1 MQFFYIIGAG
11 HYKTERK
18 SIMQEKVKGN
28 VKDSIFCNLFRI
40 KKYLLQLYQALHP
53 EDSGMTEEG
62 LENVTINHVFTNGI
76 YNDLCFT
83 AGGRLILM
91 LEAQST
97 WSVNVIIRMFIY
109 LAQTYHEYFKGNSI
123 NLYGSKKAVMP
134 EPELYVVY
142 TGGRKKRQ
150 EYISLS
156 EEFFGGRNIGIE
168 LKAKVI
174 YGGNGNNDI
183 LEQYIKFTKVYNGQ
197 VKEHGRTKK
206 AVIETICICKNEN
219 LLKEYLESREKEV
232 VGIMMAL
239 FDQEEVFDTYVK
251 SERREA
257 AKKATKEAE
266 KRTRKETA
274 VQLLKAG
281 RCTVDEIG
289 EIFPQLDDD
298 DIIEIEQEFM
308 QRV

>member
-1 MQFFYIIGAG
+1 MQG
-11 HYKTERK
+11 
-18 SIMQEKVKGN
+18 KVKGN

-40 KKYLLQLYQALHP
+40 KKYLLQLYQVLHP
-53 EDSGMTEEG
+53 EDAGMTEEG
-62 LENVTINHVFTNGI
+62 LENITINHVFTNGI

-109 LAQTYHEYFKGNSI
+109 LAQTCHEYFKGNST

-142 TGGRKKRQ
+142 TGDRKKRQ

-168 LKAKVI
+168 LRAKVI
-174 YGGNGNNDI
+174 YGGKGNDI

-197 VKEHGRTKK
+197 VKEYGRTRK
-206 AVIETICICKNEN
+206 AVIETIRICKNEN

-232 VGIMMAL
+232 VSIMMAL
-239 FDQEEVFDTYVK
+239 FDQEEVFDIYIK
-251 SERREA
+251 SERKEA
-257 AKKATKEAE
+257 AREAE

-274 VQLLKAG
+274 IQFLKVG
-281 RCTVDEIG
+281 KCSLDEIRDIIP
-289 EIFPQLDDD
+289 ELDDN
-298 DIIEIEQEFM
+298 DITEIEQEFM
-308 QRV
+308 QQV

>member
-1 MQFFYIIGAG
+1 MQG
-11 HYKTERK
+11 
-18 SIMQEKVKGN
+18 KVKGN

-40 KKYLLQLYQALHP
+40 KKYLLQLYQVLHP
-53 EDSGMTEEG
+53 EDADMTEEG
-62 LENVTINHVFTNGI
+62 IENITINHVFTNGI

-109 LAQTYHEYFKGNSI
+109 LAQTYHEYFKGNST

-142 TGGRKKRQ
+142 TGDRKKRQ

-168 LKAKVI
+168 LRAKVI
-174 YGGNGNNDI
+174 YGGKGNDI

-197 VKEHGRTKK
+197 VKEYGRTRK
-206 AVIETICICKNEN
+206 AVIETIRICKNEN

-232 VGIMMAL
+232 VSIMMAL
-239 FDQEEVFDTYVK
+239 FDQEEVFDIYIK
-251 SERREA
+251 SERKEA
-257 AKKATKEAE
+257 AREAE

-274 VQLLKAG
+274 IQFLKVG
-281 RCTVDEIG
+281 KCSLDEIRDIIP
-289 EIFPQLDDD
+289 ELDDN
-298 DIIEIEQEFM
+298 DITEIEQEFM
-308 QRV
+308 QQV

>member
-1 MQFFYIIGAG
+1 MQG
-11 HYKTERK
+11 
-18 SIMQEKVKGN
+18 KVKGN

-40 KKYLLQLYQALHP
+40 KRYLLQLYQALHP
-53 EDSGMTEEG
+53 EDAGMTEEG

-142 TGGRKKRQ
+142 TGDRKKRQ

-156 EEFFGGRNIGIE
+156 EEYFGGKNTNIE

-174 YGGNGNNDI
+174 YGGKGNDI

-206 AVIETICICKNEN
+206 AVIETIRICKNEN

-251 SERREA
+251 SERKEA
-257 AKKATKEAE
+257 A
-266 KRTRKETA
+266 RETA
-274 VQLLKAG
+274 KKMAIELLKTGKCSINDIRGIA
-281 RCTVDEIG
+281 
-289 EIFPQLDDD
+289 PQLDEE
-298 DIIEIEQEFM
+298 DIIEIEQEFTQM
-308 QRV
+308 M

>member
-1 MQFFYIIGAG
+1 MQG
-11 HYKTERK
+11 
-18 SIMQEKVKGN
+18 KVKGN

-109 LAQTYHEYFKGNSI
+109 LAQTYHEYFKGNCT

-142 TGGRKKRQ
+142 TGDRKKRQ

-156 EEFFGGRNIGIE
+156 EEYFGGKNTNIE

-174 YGGNGNNDI
+174 YGGKGNDI

-206 AVIETICICKNEN
+206 AVIETIRICKNEN

-251 SERREA
+251 SERKEA
-257 AKKATKEAE
+257 A
-266 KRTRKETA
+266 RETA
-274 VQLLKAG
+274 KKMAIELLKTGKCSINDIRGIA
-281 RCTVDEIG
+281 
-289 EIFPQLDDD
+289 PQLDEE
-298 DIIEIEQEFM
+298 DIIEIEQEFTQM
-308 QRV
+308 M

>member
-1 MQFFYIIGAG
+1 MQGNV
-11 HYKTERK
+11 K
-18 SIMQEKVKGN
+18 SN

-40 KKYLLQLYQALHP
+40 KKYLLQLYQSLHP
-53 EDSGMTEEG
+53 EDTSMTEEG
-62 LENVTINHVFTNGI
+62 LENITISHVFTNGI

-109 LAQTYHEYFKGNSI
+109 LAQTYYEYFKGNGT

-142 TGGRKKRQ
+142 TGDRKKRQ

-156 EEFFGGRNIGIE
+156 EEYFGGKNTGIE

-174 YGGNGNNDI
+174 YDGRGNDI
-183 LEQYIKFTKVYNGQ
+183 LEQYIKFTKVYDGQ

-206 AVIETICICKNEN
+206 TVLETIRICKNEN

-239 FDQEEVFDTYVK
+239 FDQEEVFDIYVK
-251 SERREA
+251 SERKEA
-257 AKKATKEAE
+257 A
-266 KRTRKETA
+266 RETA
-274 VQLLKAG
+274 KKMAIEFLKTGKCSINDIRKIA
-281 RCTVDEIG
+281 
-289 EIFPQLDDD
+289 PQLDEE

-308 QRV
+308 QMM

>member
-1 MQFFYIIGAG
+1 MQG
-11 HYKTERK
+11 
-18 SIMQEKVKGN
+18 KVKGN

-53 EDSGMTEEG
+53 EDAGMTEEG

-76 YNDLCFT
+76 YNDLCFI

-109 LAQTYHEYFKGNSI
+109 LAQTYHEYFKGNST

-142 TGGRKKRQ
+142 TGDRKKRQ

-156 EEFFGGRNIGIE
+156 EEYFGGKNTNIE

-174 YGGNGNNDI
+174 YGGKGNDI

-206 AVIETICICKNEN
+206 AVIETIRICKNEN

-251 SERREA
+251 SERKEAAREA
-257 AKKATKEAE
+257 AKKMAIE
-266 KRTRKETA
+266 
-274 VQLLKAG
+274 LLKTGKCSINDIRGIA
-281 RCTVDEIG
+281 
-289 EIFPQLDDD
+289 PQLDEE
-298 DIIEIEQEFM
+298 DIIEIEQEFTQM
-308 QRV
+308 M

>member
-1 MQFFYIIGAG
+1 MQG
-11 HYKTERK
+11 
-18 SIMQEKVKGN
+18 KVKGN

-53 EDSGMTEEG
+53 EDAGMTEEG

-83 AGGRLILM
+83 AGGRLVLM

-109 LAQTYHEYFKGNSI
+109 LAQTYHEYFKGNST

-142 TGGRKKRQ
+142 TGDRKKRQ

-156 EEFFGGRNIGIE
+156 EEYFGGKNTDIE
-168 LKAKVI
+168 LKAKII
-174 YGGNGNNDI
+174 YGGKGNDI

-206 AVIETICICKNEN
+206 AVIETIRICKNEN

-251 SERREA
+251 SERMEAAREA
-257 AKKATKEAE
+257 AEEAE
-266 KRTRKETA
+266 RRTRKETA

-281 RCTVDEIG
+281 RCSVDEIG
-289 EIFPQLDDD
+289 ELFPQLDDG
-298 DIIEIEQEFM
+298 DIIEIKQEFM
-308 QRV
+308 QQV

>member
-1 MQFFYIIGAG
+1 
-11 HYKTERK
+11 
-18 SIMQEKVKGN
+18 MQEKVKGN

-40 KKYLLQLYQALHP
+40 KRYLLQLYQALHP
-53 EDSGMTEEG
+53 EDAEMTEEG

-142 TGGRKKRQ
+142 TGDRKKRQ

-156 EEFFGGRNIGIE
+156 EEYFGGKNTNIE

-174 YGGNGNNDI
+174 YGGKGNDI

-206 AVIETICICKNEN
+206 AVIETIRICKNEN

-251 SERREA
+251 SERKEA
-257 AKKATKEAE
+257 A
-266 KRTRKETA
+266 RETA
-274 VQLLKAG
+274 KKMAIELLKTGKCSINDIRGIA
-281 RCTVDEIG
+281 
-289 EIFPQLDDD
+289 PQLDEE
-298 DIIEIEQEFM
+298 DIIEIEQEFTQM
-308 QRV
+308 M

>member
-1 MQFFYIIGAG
+1 
-11 HYKTERK
+11 
-18 SIMQEKVKGN
+18 MQEKVKGN

-53 EDSGMTEEG
+53 EDAGMTEAG

-83 AGGRLILM
+83 AGGRLVLM

-109 LAQTYHEYFKGNSI
+109 LAQTYHEYFKGNST

-142 TGGRKKRQ
+142 TGDRKKRQ

-156 EEFFGGRNIGIE
+156 EEYFGGKNTNIE

-174 YGGNGNNDI
+174 YGGKGNDI

-197 VKEHGRTKK
+197 VKEHGRTRK
-206 AVIETICICKNEN
+206 AVIGTIHICKNEN

-251 SERREA
+251 RERKEAAREA
-257 AKKATKEAE
+257 AKKMAIE
-266 KRTRKETA
+266 
-274 VQLLKAG
+274 LLKTGKCSINDIRGIA
-281 RCTVDEIG
+281 
-289 EIFPQLDDD
+289 PQLDEE
-298 DIIEIEQEFM
+298 DIIEIEQEFTQM
-308 QRV
+308 M

>member
-1 MQFFYIIGAG
+1 MQG
-11 HYKTERK
+11 
-18 SIMQEKVKGN
+18 KVKGN

-40 KKYLLQLYQALHP
+40 KRYLLQLYQALHP
-53 EDSGMTEEG
+53 EDAGMTEEG

-142 TGGRKKRQ
+142 TGDRKKRQ

-156 EEFFGGRNIGIE
+156 EEYFGGKNTNIE

-174 YGGNGNNDI
+174 YGGKGNDI

-206 AVIETICICKNEN
+206 AVIETIRICKNEN

-251 SERREA
+251 RERKEAASEA
-257 AKKATKEAE
+257 AKKMAIE
-266 KRTRKETA
+266 
-274 VQLLKAG
+274 LLKTGKCSINDIRGIA
-281 RCTVDEIG
+281 
-289 EIFPQLDDD
+289 PQLDEE
-298 DIIEIEQEFM
+298 DIIEIEQEFTQM
-308 QRV
+308 M

>member
-1 MQFFYIIGAG
+1 MQG
-11 HYKTERK
+11 
-18 SIMQEKVKGN
+18 KVKGN

-53 EDSGMTEEG
+53 EDAGMTEEG

-83 AGGRLILM
+83 AGDRLVLM

-109 LAQTYHEYFKGNSI
+109 LAQTYHEYFKGNST

-142 TGGRKKRQ
+142 TGDRKKRQ

-156 EEFFGGRNIGIE
+156 EEYFGGKNTDIE

-174 YGGNGNNDI
+174 YGGKGNDI

-206 AVIETICICKNEN
+206 AVIETIRICKNEN

-251 SERREA
+251 SERKEAAREA
-257 AKKATKEAE
+257 AKKMAIE
-266 KRTRKETA
+266 
-274 VQLLKAG
+274 LLKTGKCSINDIRGIA
-281 RCTVDEIG
+281 
-289 EIFPQLDDD
+289 PQLDEE
-298 DIIEIEQEFM
+298 DIIEIEQEFTQM
-308 QRV
+308 M

>member
-1 MQFFYIIGAG
+1 
-11 HYKTERK
+11 
-18 SIMQEKVKGN
+18 
-28 VKDSIFCNLFRI
+28 
-40 KKYLLQLYQALHP
+40 
-53 EDSGMTEEG
+53 
-62 LENVTINHVFTNGI
+62 
-76 YNDLCFT
+76 
-83 AGGRLILM
+83 M

-109 LAQTYHEYFKGNSI
+109 LAQTYHEYFKGNCT

>member
-1 MQFFYIIGAG
+1 MQG
-11 HYKTERK
+11 
-18 SIMQEKVKGN
+18 KVKGN

-142 TGGRKKRQ
+142 TGDRKKRQ

-156 EEFFGGRNIGIE
+156 EEYFGGKNTNIE

-174 YGGNGNNDI
+174 YGGKGNDI

-206 AVIETICICKNEN
+206 AVIETIRICKNEN

-251 SERREA
+251 SERKEA
-257 AKKATKEAE
+257 A
-266 KRTRKETA
+266 RETA
-274 VQLLKAG
+274 KKMAIELLKTGKCSINDIRGIA
-281 RCTVDEIG
+281 
-289 EIFPQLDDD
+289 PQLDEE
-298 DIIEIEQEFM
+298 DIIEIEQEFTQM
-308 QRV
+308 M

>member
-1 MQFFYIIGAG
+1 
-11 HYKTERK
+11 
-18 SIMQEKVKGN
+18 MQEKVKGN

-53 EDSGMTEEG
+53 EDASMTEEG

-83 AGGRLILM
+83 ARGRLILM

-109 LAQTYHEYFKGNSI
+109 LAQTYHEYFKGNCI

-142 TGGRKKRQ
+142 TGDRKKRQ

-156 EEFFGGRNIGIE
+156 EEYFGGKNTNIE

-174 YGGNGNNDI
+174 YGGKGNDI

-197 VKEHGRTKK
+197 VKEHGRTKE
-206 AVIETICICKNEN
+206 AVIETIRICKNEN

-257 AKKATKEAE
+257 AKEAE
-266 KRTRKETA
+266 RRTRKETA
-274 VQLLKAG
+274 VKTAVKFLKAG
-281 RCTVDEIG
+281 KCSVDEIRDIIP
-289 EIFPQLDDD
+289 ELEDD
-298 DIIEIEQEFM
+298 DITKIEKEFM
-308 QRV
+308 QQM